1 MNSDTCYI
9 VNEWDTLKRVIVGTA
24 TSWGPIPTIEEAVD
38 PKSKEHILAG
48 TYPTESDV
56 QNELDAFAKIL
67 EENGVSVLRP
77 VIINDLNQ
85 VFTRDV
91 GVTLF
96 DKFIRSSMITAR
108 TPEWRG
114 ISTLCPH
121 LAPPNVLVPP
131 SDVRIEG
138 GDVMPMSN
146 EIWVGYSEEEDFN
159 IYKTSRTNRAAINW
173 LKEQFPQATI
183 RAFELSKS
191 DTDPRKNALH
201 LDCCLSPL
209 SGGHAI
215 FHPNGLKNPDDV
227 SWIRNKFKG
236 KLFEVS
242 AEEMYNMH
250 CNLFSISPTTI
261 ISGKGFSR
269 VNTQLSE
276 WGYKVIETP
285 FNETAKLEGLL
296 RCSTLP
302 LLREK

>member
-1 MNSDTCYI
+1 MNSDTSYI

-38 PKSKEHILAG
+38 PKSREHIIAG
-48 TYPTESDV
+48 TYPNESDV

-67 EENGVSVLRP
+67 EENGVEVLRP
-77 VIINDLNQ
+77 ELIHNLNQ

-91 GVTLF
+91 GVTLG
-96 DKFIRSSMITAR
+96 DNFIRSSMITERAAEWGGIGHLCSQF
-108 TPEWRG
+108 TPSN
-114 ISTLCPH
+114 ILI
-121 LAPPNVLVPP
+121 PP
-131 SDVRIEG
+131 SDIRIEG
-138 GDVMPMSN
+138 GDVIPMSN
-146 EIWVGYSEEEDFN
+146 EIWVGYSEEEDFS
-159 IYKTSRTNRAAINW
+159 IYKTSRTNKAAINW
-173 LKEQFPQATI
+173 LQEQFPQAKI

-191 DTDPRKNALH
+191 DTDPRINALH
-201 LDCCLSPL
+201 LDCCLCPL

-215 FHPNGLKNPDDV
+215 FHPEGLKNSDDV
-227 SWIRNKFKG
+227 SWIRNKYKG

-250 CNLFSISPTTI
+250 CNLFSLSPTTI

-269 VNTQLSE
+269 VNSQLRE

>member
-1 MNSDTCYI
+1 MNSDTSYI
-9 VNEWDTLKRVIVGTA
+9 VNEWNTLKRVIVGTA

-38 PKSKEHILAG
+38 PKSREHIIAG
-48 TYPTESDV
+48 TYPNESDV

-96 DKFIRSSMITAR
+96 DKFIRSSMIPERAAEWGGIGHLCSQF
-108 TPEWRG
+108 TPSN
-114 ISTLCPH
+114 ILI
-121 LAPPNVLVPP
+121 PP
-131 SDVRIEG
+131 SDIRIEG
-138 GDVMPMSN
+138 GDIMPMSN
-146 EIWVGYSEEEDFN
+146 EIWVGYSEEEDFHVF
-159 IYKTSRTNRAAINW
+159 KTSRTNKAAINW
-173 LKEQFPQATI
+173 LEEQFPQATI

-191 DTDPRKNALH
+191 DIDPRKNALH
-201 LDCCLSPL
+201 LDCCLCPL

-261 ISGKGFSR
+261 ISGTGFSR
-269 VNTQLSE
+269 VNTQLRE

>member
-9 VNEWDTLKRVIVGTA
+9 VNEWNTLKRVIVGTA
-24 TSWGPIPTIEEAVD
+24 KSWGPIPSAASAVD
-38 PKSKEHILAG
+38 PKSREHIIAG
-48 TYPTESDV
+48 TYPTEEDV

-77 VIINDLNQ
+77 IIINDLNQ

-108 TPEWRG
+108 IPEWYG

-138 GDVMPMSN
+138 GDVIPMSN

-159 IYKTSRTNRAAINW
+159 LYKTARTNKQAIHW
-173 LKEQFPQATI
+173 LQEQFPQCKI
-183 RAFELSKS
+183 RAFQLYKS
-191 DTDPRKNALH
+191 DTDPTINALH
-201 LDCCLSPL
+201 LDCCICTL

-215 FHPNGLKNPDDV
+215 FHPEGLKNSEDI
-227 SWIRNKFKG
+227 SWIRNKYKD
-236 KLFEVS
+236 KLFEIN

-250 CNLFSISPTTI
+250 CNLFSLSPTTI

-269 VNTQLSE
+269 VNSQLRE